1 VVPFDLVGNYHCRLD
16 DKGRLKLPSELL
28 AQLGPDH
35 ADTFVLNRGF
45 ESCLVL
51 YPKVVWERFTEQ
63 VRMIPDFSGTARQFR
78 REFYRDSY
86 RLVKDS
92 AGRLLM
98 SKGLLD
104 YAGIDRD
111 VILECQGD
119 KIEIWKTES
128 FEDTRMNPEDFA
140 ALAEKYFSGLY
151 KGQTP

>member
-1 VVPFDLVGNYHCRLD
+1 MVPFDLVGNYDCRLD
-16 DKGRLKLPSELL
+16 EKGRLKLPSELL

-45 ESCLVL
+45 EKCLVL

-86 RLVKDS
+86 RLVKDG
-92 AGRLLM
+92 AGRLLF
-98 SKGLLD
+98 SRGLLD

-111 VILECQGD
+111 VTLECQGD
-119 KIEIWKTES
+119 KIEIWKTDA
-128 FEDTRMNPEDFA
+128 FEGTRMNPEDFA
-140 ALAEKYFSGLY
+140 ELAEKYFSGLY
-151 KGQTP
+151 KGNNP